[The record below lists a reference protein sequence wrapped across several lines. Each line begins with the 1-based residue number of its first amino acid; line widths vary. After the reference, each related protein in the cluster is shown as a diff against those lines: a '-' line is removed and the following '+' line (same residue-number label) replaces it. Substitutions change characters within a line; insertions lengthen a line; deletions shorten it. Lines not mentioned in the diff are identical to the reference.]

1 MPITPAEEFVKGQA
15 RILSNTTY
23 LLAANIIQKFISLG
37 FFVYYVRIL
46 GPNGTG
52 IFEPVRSVIP
62 IALTVIDFSL
72 SAVLT
77 REIARAPNRALE
89 YTNNVLS
96 IKILIALAAFI
107 IALAVNAAA
116 SFNQLTRTLL
126 FLVGVIVSL
135 DMFTMTYTA
144 VLRGLQVFRYE
155 AIGIVLTSLTSVTT
169 GVIAFK
175 LNVGIPGLMIAF
187 VAGSIVNL
195 AFMLTMVRR
204 KLGTFPRLSW
214 HTPVIRQ
221 FTSIALPIVIAALL
235 AKLFTYSD
243 RFLLLRYAG
252 ETAVGIYAVANK
264 VPFALEFIAAT
275 FAASLLPAMSH
286 LFIRSRDQLGHVFEQ
301 ALRYLLILSIPLA
314 VGVFV
319 LAHPFAV
326 KLFGRQFADA
336 TVPLR
341 IMICALPLIFLNFPV
356 GSFLIATNR
365 QVWNSI
371 NLGIAVTVSIV
382 LNILLIPRY
391 GVTGSAI
398 AVLSSYS
405 VLFTLGII
413 QARRVTT
420 INGGRIMRVLGKVLV
435 SSAIMAVPLY
445 LLNRTFSPYFLS
457 IPAGMLYVAAMF
469 IFGELKTKDL
479 RIIFRALGRKST

>member
-1 MPITPAEEFVKGQA
+1 MPAKPAEEFVQGQA
-15 RILSNTTY
+15 RILSNTSY

-52 IFEPVRSVIP
+52 IFEPVRAVIP
-62 IALTVIDFSL
+62 ITLTLIDFSL

-77 REIARAPNRALE
+77 REIARAPHRALE
-89 YTNNVLS
+89 FTNNVLS
-96 IKILIALAAFI
+96 IKILIALFAFI
-107 IALAVNAAA
+107 VALAVNAYFP
-116 SFNQLTRTLL
+116 FNQLTRTLL
-126 FLVGVIVSL
+126 FLVGIIVSL

-155 AIGIVLTSLTSVTT
+155 AIGIVMTSLTSVMT

-195 AFMLTMVRR
+195 SFMLSMFRR

-214 HTPVIRQ
+214 NSTVVRH

-243 RFLLLRYAG
+243 RYLLLRYAG
-252 ETAVGIYAVANK
+252 ETAVGVYVAANK
-264 VPFALEFIAAT
+264 IPFALEFVAAT
-275 FAASLLPAMSH
+275 FAASLLPAMSN
-286 LFIRSRDQLGHVFEQ
+286 LFVRARDQLGHVFEQ
-301 ALRYLLILSIPLA
+301 ALRYLLILSVPLA
-314 VGVFV
+314 VGIFV

-326 KLFGRQFADA
+326 KLFGRGFAEA
-336 TVPLR
+336 TIPLR

-365 QVWNSI
+365 QVWNTI
-371 NLGIAVTVSIV
+371 NLAIAVTVSII
-382 LNILLIPRY
+382 LNVVLIPRF
-391 GVTGSAI
+391 GVTGSAF

-413 QARRVTT
+413 QVRRVATFS
-420 INGGRIMRVLGKVLV
+420 GGYILRVLGKALL

-445 LLNRTFSPYFLS
+445 FLNRTFSPYLLA
-457 IPAGMLYVAAMF
+457 IPAGMIYLAAMF
-469 IFGELKTKDL
+469 LFGELRTKDL
-479 RIIFRALGRKST
+479 YILLRALGRKSI